1 MLDKLTYTFK
11 KHFYYFLENFGFLK
25 CFIAFLDEFCS
36 PMFRKCYS
44 RQYSMATREFL
55 GQHLIVYYKVLLA
68 YKYFKHCAVSII
80 NDKSHWMPHYQLAV
94 YFSGLSHETSH
105 LHVGWPTWV
114 CCWVGITEYIR
125 QSMFFIHQHC
135 YNILFTYFG

>member
-25 CFIAFLDEFCS
+25 CFIAFLEEFSS

-55 GQHLIVYYKVLLA
+55 GQHFSVYYKVLLA

-94 YFSGLSHETSH
+94 YWSGFQASHMRP
-105 LHVGWPTWV
+105 LICMLADLTWV

-125 QSMFFIHQHC
+125 HVFHSAA
-135 YNILFTYFG
+135 LL